1 MPFKFD
7 DHLFVESVAQLID
20 LETPTSREEDNS
32 AMGEKLLN
40 LAKSR
45 SCTESKPGTSFTNFS
60 VPSPTKEEQEE
71 EAKIQSMME
80 KYPETIPII
89 DEMKEEKTSTDLK
102 VKGKASQAMKTDSQT
117 RKQSGKKRDM
127 SHVLSYLKK
136 NKYDDTGRCLYVTTF

>member
-1 MPFKFD
+1 M
-7 DHLFVESVAQLID
+7 AQLID

-45 SCTESKPGTSFTNFS
+45 SYTESKPGTSFTNFS

-71 EAKIQSMME
+71 DAKIQSMME

-136 NKYDDTGRCLYVTTF
+136 NKYDDTGRFLYVNTFLRKKI